1 MKSQNLTS
9 RRQEII
15 SKPTSKSVYVR
26 IERVQYICCY
36 LLALEDGGCRKT
48 SWSTWWSSPHQYLL
62 HDASARSPWYI
73 YIDILEAYIY
83 PETADPTVH
92 LNANRILYY
101 IDTCAPDTPFMD
113 SVWFSFSTS
122 HSYCLPRA
130 LHLWSLIVFTAICSK
145 FICSQVH
152 TCLWYCRSLLF
163 TLWESIIYI
172 LYLLVTLHN
181 SLSVVGKGVY
191 INVRHT
197 RWRG

>member
-130 LHLWSLIVFTAICSK
+130 LHQLSSLRYVLSLYVLKFRPAYGIVDLFYSPYEKAP
-145 FICSQVH
+145 
-152 TCLWYCRSLLF
+152 SLLASIYYIY
-163 TLWESIIYI
+163 LWRYIIV
-172 LYLLVTLHN
+172 YLLW
-181 SLSVVGKGVY
+181 G
-191 INVRHT
+191 
-197 RWRG
+197 RGCI